1 MNRLVTAFLIGFAA
15 IGTANAAEDEAV
27 ALAQAFC
34 GLAELDQGM
43 GRMYLLSSGLTEKV
57 TAALVAGGQGETAFG
72 AGVPWASGDAAANI
86 CTAGAV
92 ASEGGVTLVDVIYG
106 QGDAGWTDQLVL
118 VAGEGGA
125 LVVDDIRY
133 GKPGEAATLGEAAS
147 ALLTD

>member
-1 MNRLVTAFLIGFAA
+1 
-15 IGTANAAEDEAV
+15 
-27 ALAQAFC
+27 
-34 GLAELDQGM
+34 
-43 GRMYLLSSGLTEKV
+43 
-57 TAALVAGGQGETAFG
+57 
-72 AGVPWASGDAAANI
+72 PANI

-92 ASEGGVTLVDVIYG
+92 ATEGGVTLVDVIYG